1 MSESLKS
8 QDLQAR
14 VAAAITHH
22 KAGRFKEAELAYNKI
37 LHIFPDFLDVIQNL
51 GVIAAATGRLDEAI
65 QRFERAIKID
75 PLYPPALWNVAN
87 ALRDSGRLEEAIKAY
102 QRVIFVEPEHYNAA
116 RSLGFIWNSL
126 GRQDR
131 ALDYFS
137 RTLDLRR
144 GENRFGKPDLTLVQ
158 TTRAKLEHDINQFRY
173 LASIKRDGERFDSLA
188 RAYENTKNKIKWPK
202 DEHEIYP
209 LANEEIEWFGGSY
222 NFPNHVIDA
231 AEHTQGTVNQK
242 LNVDEISK
250 LYSVSS
256 PGLVWF
262 DNLLTEE
269 ALLRLQNFLLG
280 STVWFDFSHIKGFLA
295 AYLEDGLACPLLLQI
310 AEEIRKTFPQIL
322 GKHSLIQAWAFK
334 GISGDKPIGVHVDD
348 ASVSINFWV
357 TPDHSNDNPE
367 SGGLEIYKQAPPGD
381 WKITNY
387 DDDSE
392 PIKKFLVDHEDQKI
406 IVPYKEN
413 RAVLFDSRLFHGSNA
428 PRFKS
433 GYINHRINITM
444 LFGKKTKM

>member
-1 MSESLKS
+1 MPESPKSE
-8 QDLQAR
+8 DFQAQ

-22 KAGRFKEAELAYNKI
+22 KAGRFKEAEFAYNNI

-102 QRVIFVEPEHYNAA
+102 QRVISVEPEHYNAA

-126 GRQDR
+126 GRRDR

-173 LASIKRDGERFDSLA
+173 LASIKRDRERFDSLA
-188 RAYENTKNKIKWPK
+188 RAYENTKKQIKWPK

-222 NFPNHVIDA
+222 NFPNHLIDA
-231 AEHTQGTVNQK
+231 AEHTQGTVNQQ
-242 LNVDEISK
+242 LNVDKICN
-250 LYSVSS
+250 LYSGSN
-256 PGLVWF
+256 PGIVWF
-262 DNLLTEE
+262 DNLLTGE
-269 ALLRLQNFLLG
+269 ALLSLKKFLLG

-310 AEEIRKTFPQIL
+310 AEEVRKTFPQIF
-322 GKHSLIQAWAFK
+322 GQHPLIQAWAFK
-334 GISGDKPIGVHVDD
+334 GIGGNKPIGVHVD
-348 ASVSINFWV
+348 AAAVSMNFWV

-367 SGGLEIYKQAPPGD
+367 SGGLEIYKHAPPDD
-381 WKITNY
+381 WQITNY

-392 PIKKFLVDHEDQKI
+392 LIKSFMVDHKDQN
-406 IVPYKEN
+406 IVIPYKEN
-413 RAVLFDSRLFHGSNA
+413 RAVLFNSRLFHGSNA

-444 LFGKKTKM
+444 LFGQKTQM